1 MISPSADRSD
11 ACSERTRNGLPNLR
25 GAPAHGAGRGVQA
38 TASAAGNDRYVR
50 KRDMAHT
57 GST

>member
-11 ACSERTRNGLPNLR
+11 AWSERTRNGLPNLR